1 MGLQVDGSEQGIG
14 RQADE
19 IAINKLRTYGR
30 ACGMAFEQ
38 MYVRTYVRTYVR
50 PKTPPGRLQTRPDNP
65 AAYPLLGAN
74 GCKPQAM
81 VLGFRV

>member
-19 IAINKLRTYGR
+19 IAINKLRTGVLAVWPSNKCKY
-30 ACGMAFEQ
+30 A
-38 MYVRTYVRTYVR
+38 RTYARMYAPR
-50 PKTPPGRLQTRPDNP
+50 PPRDASNSRPDNP
-65 AAYPLLGAN
+65 AAYPLLGVN
-74 GCKPQAM
+74 GRKPQAM

>member
-19 IAINKLRTYGR
+19 IAINKFRTGVLAEWPSNKCTY
-30 ACGMAFEQ
+30 A
-38 MYVRTYVRTYVR
+38 RTYVRTYVR

-65 AAYPLLGAN
+65 AAYPLLGVN
-74 GCKPQAM
+74 GRKPQAM